1 MNYRELSAQERTQ
14 LEKQGCRC
22 SDWSGIE
29 VTDDFSASEISN
41 TAFEGRVRI
50 GANCRISN
58 VSMLRTTDDAT
69 FGEGNVISVLNE
81 AGDGNII
88 LFSKLTSQ
96 LAALMVRNSSDKAV
110 WSNLQEMVRQEV
122 ERTKVPC
129 TTIGNGVSISDTR
142 EVTNVVIGDDCEVT
156 GAARLVECTL
166 KSTSDASI
174 LVSDGVI
181 CDNCIIQAGASVTDA
196 ARLYNTF
203 VGEAC
208 HVGRGFTSENSV
220 FFANSHMDNGESCA
234 ALCGPFSVS
243 HHKSTLLIGGEYSFY
258 NAGSNTNFSNH
269 AYKMGP
275 IHWGTLMRGSKT
287 ASGAHIL
294 WPAQIG
300 TFSMVM
306 GKVQTHPDTSSLPF
320 SYVIAGPEYTVLVP
334 GRNINTVGTYRDI
347 EKWPKRD
354 RRPRSGR
361 MSLVQYD
368 WLNPLVINQC
378 VEGKKVLELLLAEQG
393 EGLASYTYKGVIIKN
408 ESLKKGIRCYKLAI
422 RLALLSALE
431 NHEASLPE
439 STDGAG
445 EWTDLLGMIAPKSVV
460 EALVEE
466 IRNEVLTDINDVAAV
481 LSDIHNAY
489 AKYKW
494 TWAYKL
500 ITDFCSLDSITETD
514 RETLIQSLKE
524 SRHEWLAAIKMDAEK
539 EFQMGDVEED
549 ELKGF
554 VKKLPKE

>member
-1 MNYRELSAQERTQ
+1 M
-14 LEKQGCRC
+14 
-22 SDWSGIE
+22 
-29 VTDDFSASEISN
+29 
-41 TAFEGRVRI
+41 
-50 GANCRISN
+50 
-58 VSMLRTTDDAT
+58 
-69 FGEGNVISVLNE
+69 
-81 AGDGNII
+81 
-88 LFSKLTSQ
+88 
-96 LAALMVRNSSDKAV
+96 
-110 WSNLQEMVRQEV
+110 
-122 ERTKVPC
+122 
-129 TTIGNGVSISDTR
+129 
-142 EVTNVVIGDDCEVT
+142 
-156 GAARLVECTL
+156 
-166 KSTSDASI
+166 
-174 LVSDGVI
+174 
-181 CDNCIIQAGASVTDA
+181 
-196 ARLYNTF
+196 
-203 VGEAC
+203 
-208 HVGRGFTSENSV
+208 
-220 FFANSHMDNGESCA
+220 
-234 ALCGPFSVS
+234 
-243 HHKSTLLIGGEYSFY
+243 
-258 NAGSNTNFSNH
+258 
-269 AYKMGP
+269 
-275 IHWGTLMRGSKT
+275 
-287 ASGAHIL
+287 
-294 WPAQIG
+294 
-300 TFSMVM
+300 
-306 GKVQTHPDTSSLPF
+306 
-320 SYVIAGPEYTVLVP
+320 
-334 GRNINTVGTYRDI
+334 
-347 EKWPKRD
+347 
-354 RRPRSGR
+354 
-361 MSLVQYD
+361 QYD

-489 AKYKW
+489 ANYKW

-514 RETLIQSLKE
+514 RETLLQSLKE

>member
-41 TAFEGRVRI
+41 TTFEGRVRI

-110 WSNLQEMVRQEV
+110 CSNLQEMVRQEV

-166 KSTSDASI
+166 RSTSDASI

-378 VEGKKVLELLLAEQG
+378 VEGKKVLEQFLVEQG
-393 EGLASYTYKGVIIKN
+393 EGLASYTYKGVVIKN
-408 ESLKKGIRCYKLAI
+408 ESLKKGIRCYKLVI

-460 EALVEE
+460 DALVEE

-489 AKYKW
+489 DNYKW

-500 ITDFCSLDSITETD
+500 ITDFCSLDSITEAD
-514 RETLIQSLKE
+514 RESLLESLKE

-554 VKKLPKE
+554 VKKLPIE

>member
-41 TAFEGRVRI
+41 TTFEGRVRI

-110 WSNLQEMVRQEV
+110 CSNLQEMVRQEV

-166 KSTSDASI
+166 RSTSDASI

-220 FFANSHMDNGESCA
+220 FFANSHMDNGES
-234 ALCGPFSVS
+234 
-243 HHKSTLLIGGEYSFY
+243 
-258 NAGSNTNFSNH
+258 
-269 AYKMGP
+269 
-275 IHWGTLMRGSKT
+275 
-287 ASGAHIL
+287 
-294 WPAQIG
+294 
-300 TFSMVM
+300 
-306 GKVQTHPDTSSLPF
+306 
-320 SYVIAGPEYTVLVP
+320 
-334 GRNINTVGTYRDI
+334 
-347 EKWPKRD
+347 
-354 RRPRSGR
+354 
-361 MSLVQYD
+361 
-368 WLNPLVINQC
+368 
-378 VEGKKVLELLLAEQG
+378 
-393 EGLASYTYKGVIIKN
+393 
-408 ESLKKGIRCYKLAI
+408 
-422 RLALLSALE
+422 
-431 NHEASLPE
+431 
-439 STDGAG
+439 
-445 EWTDLLGMIAPKSVV
+445 
-460 EALVEE
+460 
-466 IRNEVLTDINDVAAV
+466 
-481 LSDIHNAY
+481 
-489 AKYKW
+489 
-494 TWAYKL
+494 
-500 ITDFCSLDSITETD
+500 
-514 RETLIQSLKE
+514 
-524 SRHEWLAAIKMDAEK
+524 
-539 EFQMGDVEED
+539 
-549 ELKGF
+549 
-554 VKKLPKE
+554 